1 MHEFLKLEGRRTATL
16 CLSAFTA
23 MCLMFAYGQPAAA
36 DRSLEKVALKKCFT
50 KPQKMLIRA
59 ARVFDGVDLHTDAAV
74 LISGDKVETVGLADE
89 ISGEGAREI
98 DLGDATILPGFI
110 ELHGHVAFQEVPHD
124 TILEHGITTLRDVGG
139 PLPEGLAGGAPLGGD
154 GHLRFLATGPIITV
168 PGGYPTPVFDGHGG
182 HGGHS
187 DIAAPVS
194 TPEEARHVVHH
205 LVEGGAAM
213 IKIGL
218 EPGGEAGAP
227 WTTGHEP
234 STPPPWPMPS
244 LDIVKAV
251 VDEAHSL
258 DKRVVAHVAE
268 PEGVKLALD
277 AGVDEWAHVPCL
289 EISEELLK
297 QAVDQ
302 GVKIVTTIDTLSHC
316 PGIHANT
323 HKLAHLG
330 AEFLYGAEIAHTDIP
345 RGIDAQE
352 LHLMLHLTG
361 MSPLDLFRTAT
372 SKAGE
377 HLGLAPL
384 GTLTPGAPADVIAVR
399 GNPFEKFKPLEYP
412 DLVISGGRVVVNK
425 FWLFA

>member
-1 MHEFLKLEGRRTATL
+1 MHKILKPAGMRTLILCLGAFVAFGFMFISARTAV
-16 CLSAFTA
+16 
-23 MCLMFAYGQPAAA
+23 A
-36 DRSLEKVALKKCFT
+36 DGPRRPE
-50 KPQKMLIRA
+50 KMLIRA
-59 ARVFDGVDLHTDAAV
+59 ARVFDGVNLHTDAAV
-74 LISGDKVETVGLADE
+74 LISRGKVKAVGPAHE
-89 ISGEGAREI
+89 IKKRGAREI
-98 DLGDATILPGFI
+98 DLGDATIMPGFI
-110 ELHGHVAFQEVPHD
+110 ELHGHVAFQKVPHD
-124 TILEHGITTLRDVGG
+124 TILEHGVTTLRDVGG
-139 PLPEGLAGGAPLGGD
+139 PLPEALAGGAPLGGD
-154 GHLRFLATGPIITV
+154 GHLRFLAAGPIITV
-168 PGGYPTPVFDGHGG
+168 PGGYPIPVFGGHGG

-194 TPEEARHVVHH
+194 TPEEARHVVRH
-205 LVEGGAAM
+205 LVEGGATM

-218 EPGGEAGAP
+218 EPGGEPGAP

-244 LDIVKAV
+244 LDIVRAV
-251 VDEAHSL
+251 VEEAHGL
-258 DKRVVAHVAE
+258 GKRVAAHVAE
-268 PEGVKLALD
+268 PQGVKLALE

-289 EISEELLK
+289 EIAEDLLG
-297 QAVDQ
+297 QAVAQ
-302 GVKIVTTIDTLSHC
+302 GIKIVTTIDTLSHC

-361 MSPLDLFRTAT
+361 MSLLELSRTAT

-384 GTLTPGAPADVIAVR
+384 GTLTRGAPADIIAVR
-399 GNPFEKFKPLEYP
+399 GDPFENFKPLEYP

-425 FWLFA
+425 F